1 MCLSLSSQPER
12 NGTSSLL
19 RWAFCSVLIP
29 VANQEERGGRE
40 VVPFASLLP
49 EAIDTWIGSERWRK
63 AQGVLLSLL
72 ADRGF
77 QSHSKEGW

>member
-1 MCLSLSSQPER
+1 MRLSLSSQPGR

-19 RWAFCSVLIP
+19 TWAFCSVVIP
-29 VANQEERGGRE
+29 VTNQEERGGCE

-49 EAIDTWIGSERWRK
+49 EALDIWIGSQRWKK

-72 ADRGF
+72 AGRGF